1 MELSQLLMAW
11 ILLGFWLF
19 WYLRKKAP
27 PLHLAKPSTRRYY
40 LRLLGGMMAGAFISL
55 AFKQIPFGI
64 TESLFEGLHP
74 LLIFVLDASLYSLIF
89 FLVVLLMFALRDIH
103 ASLTKT

>member
-1 MELSQLLMAW
+1 MELSQLVMVW
-11 ILLGFWLF
+11 IVLGFWLF

-27 PLHLAKPSTRRYY
+27 PLNLSKPSTRRYY

-55 AFKQIPFGI
+55 AFKRNHFEIA
-64 TESLFEGLHP
+64 ESLFEGFHP
-74 LLIFVLDASLYSLIF
+74 LLTFVFDASLYSLIF

-103 ASLTKT
+103 GSLTKT